1 MLIETAIESFEKIG
15 KRMRKEKKELLEI
28 NRVLEGVGISSV
40 EAQTINN
47 IDKIL
52 NDYDVIIPA
61 LKQHLNE
68 GNRVVYSGEYL
79 KWVVER
85 YKYNKSQSYNVQ

>member
-1 MLIETAIESFEKIG
+1 MLIETAIESFERIG

-28 NRVLEGVGISSV
+28 NSVLEGVGISSV

-52 NDYDVIIPA
+52 NDYNVIIPA
-61 LKQHLNE
+61 LNQHLNE
-68 GNRVVYSGEYL
+68 GNRVIYSEEYF
-79 KWVVER
+79 KWVIER
-85 YKYNKSQSYNVQ
+85 YKNN

>member
-1 MLIETAIESFEKIG
+1 MLIETAIESFERIG
-15 KRMRKEKKELLEI
+15 KRMRQDREELLEI

-52 NDYDVIIPA
+52 NDYDVAIPA

-68 GNRVVYSGEYL
+68 GNRVIYSGEYF

-85 YKYNKSQSYNVQ
+85 YKNNKN

>member
-1 MLIETAIESFEKIG
+1 MLIEAAIESFERIG

-28 NRVLEGVGISSV
+28 NSVLEGVGISSV

-52 NDYDVIIPA
+52 NDYDVAIPA
-61 LKQHLNE
+61 LKQHLSE
-68 GNRVVYSGEYL
+68 GNRVIYSGEYF
-79 KWVVER
+79 KRVVER
-85 YKYNKSQSYNVQ
+85 YKNNKN

>member
-1 MLIETAIESFEKIG
+1 MLIETAIESFERIG

-28 NRVLEGVGISSV
+28 NSVLEGVGISSV
-40 EAQTINN
+40 DAQTLNN

-61 LKQHLNE
+61 LKQHLKE
-68 GNRVVYSGEYL
+68 GNGVIYGGQYL

-85 YKYNKSQSYNVQ
+85 YINSKN

>member
-1 MLIETAIESFEKIG
+1 MLIETAIESFERIG
-15 KRMRKEKKELLEI
+15 KRMRQDREELLEI

-52 NDYDVIIPA
+52 NDYDVAIPA
-61 LKQHLNE
+61 LKQHLNK
-68 GNRVVYSGEYL
+68 GNRVIYSGEYF

-85 YKYNKSQSYNVQ
+85 YKNNKN